1 MLIKDIAKKSLNY
14 YLGRSFHFCSPALA
28 AEVISFDVF
37 DTLIFRTVGKPE
49 KIFDLIV
56 PEDGEFKKVRMQ
68 AEHKT
73 RSLSTAED
81 ITLDEIY
88 AVVAEHYGNDSAEE
102 LKQKEIQQEIQQ
114 TYANPEALRFYRY
127 LQGLGK
133 RIVITSDMYL
143 PTEVIER
150 ILEKAGYRGYE
161 RIYVSGDS
169 GLSKRS
175 GNLYRRLI
183 RDCETKNILHIGDHA
198 VSDYYR
204 AKEAGIKAFLYHKE
218 GEIKVFAKSKYEV
231 EQDSKKWAK
240 RIGKEYKPDLI
251 VFIAKSGFLF
261 AKPMAEVFGC
271 KMVDIRVSR
280 PGNDGKDKI
289 RKLVPKMPQWLLFAL
304 LKSKAAYGYQESNSE
319 REVETGERF
328 DQLDWSKYHRIL
340 IVDDSTDTGFS
351 LLAAKE
357 AVSKM
362 APESEV
368 RTASYCVIDIS
379 SKRVGVDYGRYRNTI
394 VVTATSRYSKEYA
407 LFLESL
413 GLWNVHHTTN

>member
-1 MLIKDIAKKSLNY
+1 MLLKDLAKTSLNSY
-14 YLGRSFHFCSPALA
+14 FGRNFHFCSPALA

-68 AEHKT
+68 AEHKV

-88 AVVAEHYGNDSAEE
+88 AVVAEHYGNDRAEE
-102 LKQKEIQQEIQQ
+102 LKQREIQQEMQQ
-114 TYANPEALRFYRY
+114 TYANPEALWFYRY

-143 PTEVIER
+143 PTEVVER

-161 RIYVSGDS
+161 RIYVSGEC

-175 GNLYRRLI
+175 GNLYRRMI
-183 RDCETKNILHIGDHA
+183 RDCRTKNILHIGDHA

-204 AKEAGIKAFLYHKE
+204 AKEAGIRAFLYHREDK
-218 GEIKVFAKSKYEV
+218 IRVFAKNRYEV
-231 EQDSKKWAK
+231 EQDCKKWAK

-271 KMVDIRVSR
+271 EMVDIRVSR
-280 PGNDGKDKI
+280 PGNDGKDKV

-328 DQLDWSKYHRIL
+328 EKMDWGKYRKIL

-357 AVSKM
+357 AVSKA
-362 APESEV
+362 APNSEV

-379 SKRVGVDYGRYRNTI
+379 RKRVGVDYGRYRNTI
-394 VVTATSRYSKEYA
+394 VVTATSRYSEEYKGFVSDLERWIKE
-407 LFLESL
+407 S
-413 GLWNVHHTTN
+413 